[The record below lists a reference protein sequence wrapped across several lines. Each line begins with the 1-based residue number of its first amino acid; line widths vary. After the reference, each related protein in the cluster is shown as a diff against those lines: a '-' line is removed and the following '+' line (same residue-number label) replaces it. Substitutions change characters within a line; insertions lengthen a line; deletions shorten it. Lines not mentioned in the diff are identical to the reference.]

1 MSWVGLFQPRILK
14 DRRERRTTAVRERLR
29 LALAIVRDESSDG
42 HGLHRM
48 VDDAD
53 RAVANAGRD
62 AEQNHVILCAEF
74 CRRLFHRHS
83 RRQLWEE
90 AGLSQPHRL
99 FAGRLTANGSSLVR
113 ERDMKRR

>member
-1 MSWVGLFQPRILK
+1 MSRVGLFQPRILT
-14 DRRERRTTAVRERLR
+14 DRRERRTTAVRERIR
-29 LALAIVRDESSDG
+29 PALAIVRDESPDG

-62 AEQNHVILCAEF
+62 AEQNHAVLCAEF

-90 AGLSQPHRL
+90 AAIAAHRL
-99 FAGRLTANGSSLVR
+99 LAGSAYR
-113 ERDMKRR
+113 